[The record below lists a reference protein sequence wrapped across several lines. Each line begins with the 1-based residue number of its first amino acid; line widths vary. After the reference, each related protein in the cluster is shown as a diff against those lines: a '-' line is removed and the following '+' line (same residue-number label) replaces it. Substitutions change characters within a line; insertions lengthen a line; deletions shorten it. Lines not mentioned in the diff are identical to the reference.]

1 MTVPLAH
8 GAGGSFDELLLL
20 AAGTFIA
27 FGIARTVDKKA
38 TRRRRSF
45 GLAMIVAALGL
56 ASVPIV
62 FHARTPTT
70 RTGRIASTARIEI
83 ISPKPGELINGSFLD
98 VVVALK
104 GGRLVSTASTRLK
117 PDEGHLHL
125 SVDERLYSM
134 TQGESQRVNL
144 TGMTPGEHLLQVEF
158 VAADHGPFSVPVI
171 AVSTFRLEANSQ
183 T

>member
-1 MTVPLAH
+1 MMIPLAH

-20 AAGTFIA
+20 AAGTFLA
-27 FGIARTVDKKA
+27 FGIARTFEKKA
-38 TRRRRSF
+38 SRRRRSV
-45 GLAMIVAALGL
+45 GVAMIVAALGL
-56 ASVPIV
+56 AAVPIV
-62 FHARTPTT
+62 FRAGAQPSTA
-70 RTGRIASTARIEI
+70 RIASTARVEI
-83 ISPKPGELINGSFLD
+83 ISPKPGELVTGSFVD

-104 GGRLVSTASTRLK
+104 GGRLVPAATTRLK

-134 TQGESQRVNL
+134 TQGERQRVNL
-144 TGMTPGEHLLQVEF
+144 SGIAPGEHLLQVEF

-171 AVSTFRLEANSQ
+171 AVSTFRIG